1 MAHLLL
7 VQFLVIFVTARLLGF
22 LVRGLAQPPVVG
34 EMLSGFVLGPLCL
47 GHYSPSAF
55 AWLFPV
61 GNLDGLAMLSEL
73 GVVLF
78 MFVVG
83 AELRLGSTIGSQF
96 RAGAVIAVFSLSIPF
111 LAGAAVSPFLFERLP
126 PPVGSRLQ
134 FGLFVGIVFSVTAF
148 PVLARLIKDR
158 GMMATEVGQI
168 ALTAAAFAE
177 VTAFAFLTVV
187 LTSLQ
192 ADGRASIRNSVV
204 LELAGLV
211 ALAAVTFFAVSPLLR
226 GRLHRSGRDG
236 KPDIGTF
243 AVLLGGAIVYAVL
256 TQQLGAGSAIGAF
269 LFGLAMPRDDRLV
282 ATLTEPIEHLA
293 IVIFLPCVFASAGL
307 NLAGRAFSGAG
318 TAVICLVLVL
328 AVLSK
333 MIGGILGA
341 RLAGRSW
348 RTAFGIA
355 TLTNAR
361 GLIEIVILK
370 IGLDAGAIGKDL
382 FTVFM
387 IMTVVTTLMASP
399 MLDLVLRRGVRAAPP
414 CGAS

>member
-1 MAHLLL
+1 MAHLFLI
-7 VQFLVIFVTARLLGF
+7 QFLVVFVTARGLGF
-22 LVRGLAQPPVVG
+22 LVRALAQPPVVG

-47 GHYSPSAF
+47 GHYFPAAA
-55 AWLFPV
+55 AWLFPA
-61 GNLDGLAMLSEL
+61 GGLGGLGMLSEL

-83 AELRLGSTIGSQF
+83 TELRLGSTIGAQF

-111 LAGAAVSPFLFERLP
+111 LAGTAMSPFLFERLP
-126 PPVGSRLQ
+126 PPVGSRAQ

-158 GMMATEVGQI
+158 GMMATEIGQI
-168 ALTAAAFAE
+168 ALTTAAIAE

-187 LTSLQ
+187 LTSLH
-192 ADGRASIRNSVV
+192 AGAGVHNPVV

-211 ALAAVTFFAVSPLLR
+211 GLAAVTFLATRPFLRGLLR
-226 GRLHRSGRDG
+226 RHDRDG
-236 KPDIGTF
+236 KPDIWTL
-243 AVLLGGAIVYAVL
+243 AVLLGGAVAYAVL

-269 LFGLAMPRDDRLV
+269 LFGLAMPREDRLV
-282 ATLTEPIEHLA
+282 ATLAEPIEHLT
-293 IVIFLPCVFASAGL
+293 IVIFLPCFFASAGL
-307 NLAGRAFSGAG
+307 NLADRAFAGVGVGVIGA
-318 TAVICLVLVL
+318 VLLL

-333 MIGGILGA
+333 LIGGMTGA
-341 RLAGRSW
+341 RLAGQSW
-348 RTAFGIA
+348 RTSLGIA

-387 IMTVVTTLMASP
+387 VMTVVTTLMASP
-399 MLDLVLRRGVRAAPP
+399 MLDLVLRLRVRALRPP
-414 CGAS
+414 YGAS